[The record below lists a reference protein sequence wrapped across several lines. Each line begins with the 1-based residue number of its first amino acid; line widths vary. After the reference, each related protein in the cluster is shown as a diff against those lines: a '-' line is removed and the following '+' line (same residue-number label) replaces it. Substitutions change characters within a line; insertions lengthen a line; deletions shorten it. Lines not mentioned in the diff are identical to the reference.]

1 MKIKLFNILDI
12 FKKKKP
18 DATLQTKFE
27 ELENIDPYIS
37 EKVISLEKYFP
48 LLKEWDNCLIFN
60 KSDEDNY
67 NDLQFG
73 VVKKGTYGT

>member
-18 DATLQTKFE
+18 NDNNFKQVLE

-37 EKVISLEKYFP
+37 KNVISIKKYK
-48 LLKEWDNCLIFN
+48 LK
-60 KSDEDNY
+60 K
-67 NDLQFG
+67 
-73 VVKKGTYGT
+73 VVQNG

>member
-27 ELENIDPYIS
+27 DLENIDPYIS
-37 EKVISLEKYFP
+37 EKVISLEKY
-48 LLKEWDNCLIFN
+48 KI
-60 KSDEDNY
+60 
-67 NDLQFG
+67 
-73 VVKKGTYGT
+73 KKAVHNG

>member
-18 DATLQTKFE
+18 DATLQTSFE

-37 EKVISLEKYFP
+37 KNVISIKKYK
-48 LLKEWDNCLIFN
+48 LK
-60 KSDEDNY
+60 K
-67 NDLQFG
+67 
-73 VVKKGTYGT
+73 VVQNG